1 MVSDAITTNQVMFTV
16 SPMINGISL
25 IITPVYEGHL
35 APNTNILS
43 VYYIMFGYI
52 SVLTYSCNKYISECI
67 PLFNFLMGAKVTV
80 AFTSKPN

>member
-1 MVSDAITTNQVMFTV
+1 MVSDAITTNQIMFTV

-52 SVLTYSCNKYISECI
+52 SVLTYSFNKYI
-67 PLFNFLMGAKVTV
+67 PLFNFLMGGAKVTV